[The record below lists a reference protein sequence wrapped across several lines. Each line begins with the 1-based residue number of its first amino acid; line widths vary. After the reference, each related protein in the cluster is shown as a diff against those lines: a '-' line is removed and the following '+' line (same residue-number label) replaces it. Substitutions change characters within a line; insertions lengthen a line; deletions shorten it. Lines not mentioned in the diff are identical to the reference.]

1 MSEPLQH
8 SPGPWT
14 YDGES
19 VWDADNCYVCS
30 RVTPG
35 NGRVIA
41 AAPDML
47 RLLRVLVPI
56 SESGAEDRKGWMA
69 WMAWNAAFNEASELI
84 ARLDGQQP

>member
-1 MSEPLQH
+1 VSKPSQH

-47 RLLRVLVPI
+47 RLLRVLT
-56 SESGAEDRKGWMA
+56 SNGTHEEGEAAHDEAEA
-69 WMAWNAAFNEASELI
+69 LI
-84 ARLDGQQP
+84 ARLDGRK

>member
-1 MSEPLQH
+1 MSQPQH

-41 AAPDML
+41 AAPDLL
-47 RLLRVLVPI
+47 RLLRVLT
-56 SESGAEDRKGWMA
+56 SNGTHEEGEAAHDEAEA
-69 WMAWNAAFNEASELI
+69 LI
-84 ARLDGQQP
+84 ARLDGRE